1 MTVFNLELK
10 QELSLFL
17 DINGI
22 EIFVGDDE
30 SPTKTFSIDT
40 LIVEFIES
48 RWISQNELCE
58 IEDVIAVRD
67 ALQRS
72 IDTLNTAL
80 KNDV

>member
-1 MTVFNLELK
+1 MTVLNLELK

-22 EIFVGDDE
+22 EIFVGDGE

-67 ALQRS
+67 TLQRGL
-72 IDTLNTAL
+72 DTLNSAL
-80 KNDV
+80 ENAV

>member
-1 MTVFNLELK
+1 MTAFNLEFK
-10 QELSLFL
+10 QEISIFL

-67 ALQRS
+67 TLQRGL
-72 IDTLNTAL
+72 DTLNSAL
-80 KNDV
+80 ENAV

>member
-1 MTVFNLELK
+1 MTAFNLEFK
-10 QELSLFL
+10 QEISIFL

-30 SPTKTFSIDT
+30 LPTKTLSIDT

-67 ALQRS
+67 ALQRGL
-72 IDTLNTAL
+72 DTLNSAL
-80 KNDV
+80 ENAV